1 MNALNTSKAHCAFW
15 VSPEKPDLY
24 DQYSNGS
31 IDTWMKTRNSEYNFI
46 NGEKGDFNVLFPF
59 IESKLQ
65 EVPKQEIKSLKL
77 WKKSSLYN
85 IISTSWATVTG
96 ALPVRW
102 NRWPVRSCCT
112 T

>member
-46 NGEKGDFNVLFPF
+46 NGEKGDFYDG
-59 IESKLQ
+59 SKEKFERQ
-65 EVPKQEIKSLKL
+65 REICL
-77 WKKSSLYN
+77 
-85 IISTSWATVTG
+85 
-96 ALPVRW
+96 W
-102 NRWPVRSCCT
+102 NRGSGKGYGLHAFRQLHFHLFSGCYGNQRSSDRSSFDGSPRV
-112 T
+112 